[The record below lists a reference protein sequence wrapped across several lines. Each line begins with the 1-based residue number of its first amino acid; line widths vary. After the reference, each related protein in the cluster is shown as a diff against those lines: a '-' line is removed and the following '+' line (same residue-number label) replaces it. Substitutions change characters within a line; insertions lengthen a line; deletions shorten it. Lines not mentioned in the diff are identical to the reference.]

1 MKIGKVANT
10 YALATQGIFS
20 MIIFAVG
27 GYCLGYFL
35 IDSVLWGII
44 LAIVG
49 LILGLF
55 MFVGNLMYILKKAE
69 EEQAKEKKQN
79 AENEQAEESGATES
93 DSEGTDSEEP
103 EGE

>member
-1 MKIGKVANT
+1 MKIGKAANT

-35 IDSVLWGII
+35 INSVLWGII
-44 LAIVG
+44 FAIIG

-69 EEQAKEKKQN
+69 EEQAKEKKKN
-79 AENEQAEESGATES
+79 AEEQNKSGSNGTNSNE
-93 DSEGTDSEEP
+93 SEGK
-103 EGE
+103 